1 MEDALVLL
9 GREMANFEIPVTEYM
24 TSPVETIRIGES
36 LIAANDSFSEHGIS
50 ALGVVNDE
58 GELKGVV
65 SRTDILHAAVYTHGQ
80 TFRVPDR
87 PVEEIMQSP
96 VIQVSAEDPLGAAA
110 KAMLRNRVHRVFI
123 TRSGKLEGV
132 VSTRDLMRAVREK
145 RIKTPIAE
153 IASGSVVKLKAED
166 PIALAVDRL
175 DVSNKHGLVVVEG
188 DFPVG
193 IFDQACALKSRRL
206 PPQTAVE
213 HAMNVRILILPAG
226 IGMGRAAEQALEMNV
241 RRILIENDRGVMGIV
256 GGLDFAR
263 VMA

>member
-1 MEDALVLL
+1 
-9 GREMANFEIPVTEYM
+9 MANFEMPVTEYM
-24 TSPVETIRIGES
+24 SSPVETIRIGES
-36 LIAANDSFSEHGIS
+36 LIAANESFSEQGVS
-50 ALGVVNDE
+50 ALGVVNDD

-65 SRTDILHAAVYTHGQ
+65 SRTDILHAAVFTTGQ

-87 PVEEIMQSP
+87 PVEELMQSP
-96 VIQVSAEDPLGAAA
+96 AIQVAPEDPLAAAA
-110 KAMLRNRVHRVFI
+110 KAMLKNHIHRVFI

-145 RIKTPIAE
+145 RVKTPIAE

-193 IFDQACALKSRRL
+193 VFDQACALESRRL

-226 IGMGRAAEQALEMNV
+226 IGIGRAAEQALGMNV
-241 RRILIENDRGVMGIV
+241 RRILIENDRGVTGIV